1 MHPTPRSPESWGHTR
16 LSTAEATLPAWW
28 CPRLPQP
35 PTGRPATPY
44 SSRSCWAPGRGDCR
58 PPRCP
63 QPKGRGRG
71 RGRQRRFKRLCPGRP
86 APSDPSDGYG
96 PGLRRSP
103 PQASAPR
110 ACDPAALGP
119 LASPPPLGPLRPR
132 RPLPPRAPHPPAP
145 FVPLRPGPPAPP
157 APLTAAPLVLV
168 RPALPA
174 LPHPRGPCAQA
185 PSRSPRAI
193 PSPPPAGRQLQ
204 VWLPRC
210 AGVRGTG
217 DRGEC
222 GAAAFVAATAA
233 GADGARPWRPGRAR
247 SQASWGPGPRCELGR
262 DEGRWWGRWAASR
275 RPADPQGR
283 AGSGSERGGLTGA
296 RPGLDAP

>member
-1 MHPTPRSPESWGHTR
+1 MATVVLRGLRSPRGVDAGGAGSGALR
-16 LSTAEATLPAWW
+16 GCA
-28 CPRLPQP
+28 RG
-35 PTGRPATPY
+35 GRP
-44 SSRSCWAPGRGDCR
+44 R
-58 PPRCP
+58 
-63 QPKGRGRG
+63 
-71 RGRQRRFKRLCPGRP
+71 
-86 APSDPSDGYG
+86 SDPSDGHG

-119 LASPPPLGPLRPR
+119 LVSPPPLGPLRPR
-132 RPLPPRAPHPPAP
+132 HPLSPRAPHPPAP

-157 APLTAAPLVLV
+157 APLTAAHLVLV

-193 PSPPPAGRQLQ
+193 PSPPPAGRQRQ

-233 GADGARPWRPGRAR
+233 GADGDRPWRPGRAR
-247 SQASWGPGPRCELGR
+247 GQASRGPGPRCELGR